1 MLNNP
6 LLADNIKNIFDSF
19 ESAYIV
25 ITIMAVIIVAIYH
38 FFMNR
43 SQRLQMKNDRFVKCS
58 SDIYLDNETAQIAA
72 AIQLR
77 EFLKDKDYKNSA
89 LNLVVSLLRILP
101 TGSLQK
107 TLSDSLSSLKSA
119 DGREFQKVNMNG
131 MLIKSQ
137 PYIQYQIKNKT
148 RHYPLISLKKADF
161 YESEISDASI
171 NGINADGAIF
181 WGCVMARSAFH
192 DCSLVN
198 ANFCNTN
205 LKGVKFYD
213 CNLEHACFMDARN
226 LSSATKVVCIG
237 IDSKGNKKNKKFP
250 LLDYLDKDGYY
261 SEDNINLKP
270 EEKYQE
276 KPAERKIYISRLGL
290 MDAIQQSHYNDII
303 SFVQNHYH
311 VKPILIERSDYKGN
325 GQVDTI
331 MEKMFDCSG
340 VLVVDFSY
348 LTVGTGVIH
357 KNIDNEKI
365 FAKGIINKFINSG
378 GAQRLKGAE
387 TNFSSPWLQIETALA
402 IWHKI
407 PCMIIREKD
416 VFANGVFDPVVLNSD
431 KKRIFSFE
439 YQESLDEQM
448 PLFDA
453 WIEQVDAF
461 ENNR

>member
-1 MLNNP
+1 
-6 LLADNIKNIFDSF
+6 
-19 ESAYIV
+19 
-25 ITIMAVIIVAIYH
+25 
-38 FFMNR
+38 
-43 SQRLQMKNDRFVKCS
+43 
-58 SDIYLDNETAQIAA
+58 
-72 AIQLR
+72 
-77 EFLKDKDYKNSA
+77 
-89 LNLVVSLLRILP
+89 
-101 TGSLQK
+101 
-107 TLSDSLSSLKSA
+107 
-119 DGREFQKVNMNG
+119 
-131 MLIKSQ
+131 
-137 PYIQYQIKNKT
+137 
-148 RHYPLISLKKADF
+148 
-161 YESEISDASI
+161 
-171 NGINADGAIF
+171 
-181 WGCVMARSAFH
+181 
-192 DCSLVN
+192 
-198 ANFCNTN
+198 
-205 LKGVKFYD
+205 
-213 CNLEHACFMDARN
+213 
-226 LSSATKVVCIG
+226 
-237 IDSKGNKKNKKFP
+237 
-250 LLDYLDKDGYY
+250 
-261 SEDNINLKP
+261 
-270 EEKYQE
+270 
-276 KPAERKIYISRLGL
+276 

-340 VLVVDFSY
+340 
-348 LTVGTGVIH
+348 
-357 KNIDNEKI
+357 
-365 FAKGIINKFINSG
+365 G